1 MIRFIFVNKCG
12 LEMYEYFIVFV
23 SLLYSFENI
32 IQHIGFMGK
41 IMSGIQQFS
50 VLDSEIVLIFV
61 IPGLGLCSTLN
72 MFCISCW
79 CPCS

>member
-32 IQHIGFMGK
+32 IQHIGFMEK
-41 IMSGIQQFS
+41 ISLEFSNFPFWIQK
-50 VLDSEIVLIFV
+50 
-61 IPGLGLCSTLN
+61 LC
-72 MFCISCW
+72 
-79 CPCS
+79 

>member
-41 IMSGIQQFS
+41 NN
-50 VLDSEIVLIFV
+50 VW
-61 IPGLGLCSTLN
+61 N
-72 MFCISCW
+72 
-79 CPCS
+79 